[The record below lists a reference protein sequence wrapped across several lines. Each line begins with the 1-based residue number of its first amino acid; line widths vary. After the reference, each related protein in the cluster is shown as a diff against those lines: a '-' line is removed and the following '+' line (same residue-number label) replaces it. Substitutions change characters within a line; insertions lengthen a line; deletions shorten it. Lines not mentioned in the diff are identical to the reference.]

1 MTIHVFIFRRSKELG
16 GIEPGTQKR
25 RGESGRIRREDGG
38 RRREDGRRRKG
49 DGGRRKEDGIPLIM
63 RKIQLPQIK
72 NFSLAFTQGKKE
84 VSSYQIQVPPPP
96 KYIHFKSVV

>member
-25 RGESGRIRREDGG
+25 RGEGGRIRREDGG
-38 RRREDGRRRKG
+38 RRRENGGRRKG
-49 DGGRRKEDGIPLIM
+49 DGGRRKEGGIPLIM

-84 VSSYQIQVPPPP
+84 ISSHQI
-96 KYIHFKSVV
+96 